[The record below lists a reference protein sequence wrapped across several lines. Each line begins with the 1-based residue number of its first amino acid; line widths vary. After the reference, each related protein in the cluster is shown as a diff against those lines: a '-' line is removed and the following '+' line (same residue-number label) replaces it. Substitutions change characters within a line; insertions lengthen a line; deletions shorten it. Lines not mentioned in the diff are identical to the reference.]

1 MLIQTYMGRLP
12 LVHADC
18 YRLDDPERQL
28 QDLELSEYW
37 DGRRVVAVEW
47 AEKAASEL
55 PRDRLDVQ
63 LEHQGPSTRDAVF
76 VATGPRAARLLTQT
90 VSGAAHASVT
100 PARRRARHKR

>member
-1 MLIQTYMGRLP
+1 MGRLP

-18 YRLDDPERQL
+18 YRLDDPGRQL

-55 PRDRLDVQ
+55 PRDRLDVR
-63 LEHQGPSTRDAVF
+63 LEHHGPSTREALF
-76 VATGPRAARLLTQT
+76 LATGPSAARLLTRT
-90 VSGAAHASVT
+90 VSAAAGASAT
-100 PARRRARHKR
+100 PARRKARHKR